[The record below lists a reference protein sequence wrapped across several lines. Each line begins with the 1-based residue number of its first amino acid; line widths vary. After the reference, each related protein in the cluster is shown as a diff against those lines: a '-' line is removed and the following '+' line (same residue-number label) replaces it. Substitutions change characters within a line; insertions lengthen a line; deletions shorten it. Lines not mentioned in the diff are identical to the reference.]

1 MTTSLFESAAL
12 AAGLTQIV
20 AATKVAAR
28 LDVIVSE
35 SRFYIRFMRNA
46 YHTLP
51 EAYYQVCYFFIVVS
65 FELPGAPAPYLL
77 FA

>member
-12 AAGLTQIV
+12 AAVGLTQIV

-35 SRFYIRFMRNA
+35 SRFLFRFMKNA
-46 YHTLP
+46 YHSLLETLWTSKQSLL
-51 EAYYQVCYFFIVVS
+51 YCR
-65 FELPGAPAPYLL
+65 EL
-77 FA
+77 

>member
-12 AAGLTQIV
+12 AAGLTKIV

-35 SRFYIRFMRNA
+35 SQFLFWFMGST
-46 YHTLP
+46 YP
-51 EAYYQVCYFFIVVS
+51 
-65 FELPGAPAPYLL
+65 
-77 FA
+77 